1 MPFFDASL
9 KRRRMHSDELRH
21 AEMTTTARPLL
32 AVADL
37 CKTFRRGAR
46 SVEAIRD
53 FSLAVAS
60 GEFVSIVGPSG
71 CGKSTFLHILGG
83 FEPLDSGSMLLDG
96 APILGPGPDR
106 GMLFQEFA
114 LFPWRSVIG
123 NVGWALE
130 VQGMPK
136 AERLKRAE
144 KYLALVGLSG
154 FADAYPAELSGGMKQ
169 RVALARVLAFEPRI
183 LLMDEPFGALD
194 AQTRELMQ
202 EELNTIWQQTRN
214 TVLFVTHDIEEAIY
228 LSDRVIV
235 FTARPGRLKAEIR
248 VELPRPR
255 SIDLKKSSEYLAYRN
270 QVWDLLRAE
279 VLIAREEMP

>member
-1 MPFFDASL
+1 M
-9 KRRRMHSDELRH
+9 
-21 AEMTTTARPLL
+21 PLL
-32 AVADL
+32 EVRDL
-37 CKTFRRGAR
+37 TKAFRRGTR
-46 SVEAIRD
+46 RVEAIGG
-53 FSLAVAS
+53 FSLTIEE

-83 FEPLDSGSMLLDG
+83 FEPLDGGTMLLNG
-96 APILGPGPDR
+96 APIVGPGPDR

-136 AERLKRAE
+136 AERVSRAR
-144 KYLALVGLSG
+144 KYLELVGLTA
-154 FADAYPAELSGGMKQ
+154 FAEAYPAELSGGMKQ

-214 TVLFVTHDIEEAIY
+214 TVLFVTHDIDEAIY

-235 FTARPGRLKAEIR
+235 FTARPGRLKDEVRVDIR
-248 VELPRPR
+248 RPR
-255 SIDLKKSSEYLAYRN
+255 GIEIKKSAEYLDYRN
-270 QVWDLLRAE
+270 RVWDSLRSE
-279 VLIAREEMP
+279 VLKAREELS